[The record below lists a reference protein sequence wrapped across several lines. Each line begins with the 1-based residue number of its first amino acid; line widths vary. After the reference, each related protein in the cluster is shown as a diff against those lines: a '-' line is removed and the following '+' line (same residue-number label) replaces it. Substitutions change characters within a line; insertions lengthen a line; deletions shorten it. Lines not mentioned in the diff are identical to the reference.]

1 MDLPAP
7 ANKKSALEQVQ
18 EQFEHWRRS
27 RAKRGAIPDALWQA
41 AVRLFPDYGLHRI
54 SKALRLNNTDLKH
67 RVNAH
72 RSTCEQTDVST
83 AGFIELGLSDPMRRG
98 QCMIEMADQKGA
110 SMRMYFKGEAGLD
123 LLELGKAFWSKR
135 S

>member
-1 MDLPAP
+1 MDQPVP
-7 ANKKSALEQVQ
+7 ANKKLTLKQAQ
-18 EQFEHWRRS
+18 EQFAHWRRS
-27 RAKRGAIPDALWQA
+27 RAKRGVIPDALWQA
-41 AVRLFPDYGLHRI
+41 AVMLFPDYGLHRI
-54 SKALRLNNTDLKH
+54 SKALRLNYTDLKH

-72 RSTCEQTDVST
+72 RSACDQSDVST
-83 AGFIELGLSDPMRRG
+83 AGFIELGLSDPMPPG
-98 QCMIEMADQKGA
+98 ECIIEMADQKGA

>member
-7 ANKKSALEQVQ
+7 ANKKPLLEQVQ
-18 EQFEHWRRS
+18 EQFVHWRRS

-41 AVRLFPDYGLHRI
+41 AIMLFPDYGLHRI
-54 SKALRLNNTDLKH
+54 SKALRLNYTDLKH
-67 RVNAH
+67 RVNVH
-72 RSTCEQTDVST
+72 RSTCEQSDVST
-83 AGFIELGLSDPMRRG
+83 AGFIELGLSDPMRPG
-98 QCMIEMADQKGA
+98 QCIIEMADQKGA
-110 SMRMYFKGEAGLD
+110 TMRMYFKGDAGVD

>member
-7 ANKKSALEQVQ
+7 ANKKLTLEQVQ

-27 RAKRGAIPDALWQA
+27 RKKRGAIPDALWQA
-41 AVRLFPDYGLHRI
+41 ALMLFPDYPVHRI
-54 SKALRLNNTDLKH
+54 SKALRVNYTDLKH
-67 RVNAH
+67 RINAY
-72 RSTCEQTDVST
+72 RSTCESSDVST
-83 AGFIELGLSDPMRRG
+83 AGFIELDLSDPMRPAES
-98 QCMIEMADQKGA
+98 MIEMADQKGA

>member
-7 ANKKSALEQVQ
+7 ANKKLTLEQVQ

-27 RAKRGAIPDALWQA
+27 RKKRGVIPGALWQA
-41 AVRLFPDYGLHRI
+41 ALMLFPDYPVHRI
-54 SKALRLNNTDLKH
+54 SKALRVNYTDLKH
-67 RVNAH
+67 RINAY
-72 RSTCEQTDVST
+72 RSTCEQSDVNT
-83 AGFIELGLSDPMRRG
+83 AGFIELGLGDPMRPAE
-98 QCMIEMADQKGA
+98 CIVEMADQKGA

>member
-7 ANKKSALEQVQ
+7 ANKKLTLEQVQ

-27 RAKRGAIPDALWQA
+27 RKKRGAIPDALWQTA
-41 AVRLFPDYGLHRI
+41 LMLFPDYPVHRI
-54 SKALRLNNTDLKH
+54 SKALRLNYTDLKH
-67 RVNAH
+67 RINAY
-72 RSTCEQTDVST
+72 RSTCEQSDVST
-83 AGFIELGLSDPMRRG
+83 SGFIELGLSDPMRPAES
-98 QCMIEMADQKGA
+98 MVEMADQKGA
-110 SMRMYFKGEAGLD
+110 TMRMYFKGEAGLD

>member
-7 ANKKSALEQVQ
+7 ANKKLTLEQVQ

-27 RAKRGAIPDALWQA
+27 RGKRGAIPDALWQA
-41 AVRLFPDYGLHRI
+41 AIMLFPDYALHRI
-54 SKALRLNNTDLKH
+54 SKALRLNYTDLKH

-72 RSTCEQTDVST
+72 RSTCEQSDVST
-83 AGFIELGLSDPMRRG
+83 AGFIELGLSDPMRPAE
-98 QCMIEMADQKGA
+98 CMIEMADQKGA
-110 SMRMYFKGEAGLD
+110 TMRMHFKGEAGLD
-123 LLELGKAFWSKR
+123 LLELGKAFWSRR

>member
-7 ANKKSALEQVQ
+7 SNKKPPLEQVQ

-27 RAKRGAIPDALWQA
+27 RGKRGTIPDALWQA
-41 AVRLFPDYGLHRI
+41 AIMLFPDYALHRI
-54 SKALRLNNTDLKH
+54 SKALRLNYTDLKH
-67 RVNAH
+67 RVNA
-72 RSTCEQTDVST
+72 RQSTREQSDVST
-83 AGFIELGLSDPMRRG
+83 TGFIELGLSDAMRPAE
-98 QCMIEMADQKGA
+98 CIVEMTDQKGA
-110 SMRMYFKGEAGLD
+110 TMRMYFKGQAGLD

>member
-7 ANKKSALEQVQ
+7 ANKKPPLEQVQ
-18 EQFEHWRRS
+18 KQFAHWRRS

-41 AVRLFPDYGLHRI
+41 AVMLFPDYGLHRI

-83 AGFIELGLSDPMRRG
+83 AGFIELGRSEPMRPAE
-98 QCMIEMADQKGA
+98 CMIEMADQKGA

>member
-7 ANKKSALEQVQ
+7 SNKKPPLEQVQ

-27 RAKRGAIPDALWQA
+27 RGKRGTIPDALWQA
-41 AVRLFPDYGLHRI
+41 AIMLFPDYALHRI
-54 SKALRLNNTDLKH
+54 SKALRLNYTDLKH

-72 RSTCEQTDVST
+72 RSTCEQSDVST
-83 AGFIELGLSDPMRRG
+83 AGFIELGLSDAMRPAE
-98 QCMIEMADQKGA
+98 CMIEMADEKGA
-110 SMRMYFKGEAGLD
+110 SLKMYFKGEAGRD
-123 LLELGKAFWSKR
+123 LLKLGKAFWSKR

>member
-7 ANKKSALEQVQ
+7 ANKKLTVEQVQ
-18 EQFEHWRRS
+18 EQFEQWRRS
-27 RAKRGAIPDALWQA
+27 RGKRGTIPDALWQA
-41 AVRLFPDYGLHRI
+41 AVLLFPDYPVHRI
-54 SKALRLNNTDLKH
+54 SKALRLNYTDLKH

-72 RSTCEQTDVST
+72 RSTSEQSDIST
-83 AGFIELGLSDPMRRG
+83 AGFIELGLNDPMRPAE
-98 QCMIEMADQKGA
+98 CIIEMADQKGA
-110 SMRMYFKGEAGLD
+110 SLRMYFKGQAGLD

>member
-7 ANKKSALEQVQ
+7 ANKKLTVEQVQ
-18 EQFEHWRRS
+18 KQFEHWRRS

-41 AVRLFPDYGLHRI
+41 AIMLFPDYPVHRI
-54 SKALRLNNTDLKH
+54 SKALRVNYTDLKH

-72 RSTCEQTDVST
+72 RSTCEQSDVST
-83 AGFIELGLSDPMRRG
+83 AGFIELGLSAPMPPD
-98 QCMIEMADQKGA
+98 QCIIEMADQKGA
-110 SMRMYFKGEAGLD
+110 TMRMYFKGETGLD
-123 LLELGKAFWSKR
+123 LLELGKAFWSKP

>member
-7 ANKKSALEQVQ
+7 ANKKPTLKRVR

-41 AVRLFPDYGLHRI
+41 AIMLFPDYGLHQI
-54 SKALRLNNTDLKH
+54 SKALRLNYTDLKH
-67 RVNAH
+67 RVNTH
-72 RSTCEQTDVST
+72 RSTCEQLDVST
-83 AGFIELGLSDPMRRG
+83 AGFIELGLSDPMLPAE
-98 QCMIEMADQKGA
+98 CIIEMADQKGA
-110 SMRMYFKGEAGLD
+110 TMRMYFKGDAGVD

>member
-7 ANKKSALEQVQ
+7 ANKKSRLEQVQ

-27 RAKRGAIPDALWQA
+27 REKRGAIPDALWQA
-41 AVRLFPDYGLHRI
+41 AIMLFPDYGLHRI
-54 SKALRLNNTDLKH
+54 SKALRLNYTDLKH
-67 RVNAH
+67 RVNAP
-72 RSTCEQTDVST
+72 RSTSEPSDVST
-83 AGFIELGLSDPMRRG
+83 AGFIELGLSDPMRPAE
-98 QCMIEMADQKGA
+98 CIIEMADQKGA

-123 LLELGKAFWSKR
+123 LLALGKAFWSKR

>member
-7 ANKKSALEQVQ
+7 ANKTSPLKQVH

-27 RAKRGAIPDALWQA
+27 RGKRRAIPDALWQA
-41 AVRLFPDYGLHRI
+41 AISLFPDYSVYRI
-54 SKALRLNNTDLKH
+54 SKVLRLNYSDLKH
-67 RVNAH
+67 RVDAQQ
-72 RSTCEQTDVST
+72 STFKPATGSGS
-83 AGFIELGLSDPMRRG
+83 AFIELGLNDPMRPAE
-98 QCMIEMADQKGA
+98 CIVEMADEKGA
-110 SMRMYFKGEAGLD
+110 SLRMYFKGEVGLD

>member
-7 ANKKSALEQVQ
+7 ANKKPPLEQVQ

-27 RAKRGAIPDALWQA
+27 RGKRGAIPDALWQA
-41 AVRLFPDYGLHRI
+41 AVMLFPDYALHRI
-54 SKALRLNNTDLKH
+54 SKALRLNYTDLKH

-72 RSTCEQTDVST
+72 RSTSEQSDVST
-83 AGFIELGLSDPMRRG
+83 AGFIELGLSDPMRPAE
-98 QCMIEMADQKGA
+98 CIIEMADQKGA
-110 SMRMYFKGEAGLD
+110 SMRMYFKGETGLD

>member
-1 MDLPAP
+1 MNLPAP
-7 ANKKSALEQVQ
+7 VNKTSRLRQVQ

-27 RAKRGAIPDALWQA
+27 RGKRGAIPDALWQA
-41 AVRLFPDYGLHRI
+41 AIMLFPDYPVHRI
-54 SKALRLNNTDLKH
+54 SKALRLNYTDLKH

-72 RSTCEQTDVST
+72 RSTPEQSDVSAT
-83 AGFIELGLSDPMRRG
+83 GFIELGLSDPMRPAE
-98 QCMIEMADQKGA
+98 CIIEMADQKGA

-123 LLELGKAFWSKR
+123 LLALGKAFWSKR